1 MIVADKGEEVTD
13 SLRFLIAFIKGFRYF
28 FQPCFDFKL
37 FFLVFPRHHL
47 KIPLGDTLHDLILIE
62 RGKQPVK
69 LRKAFVQLLLFFLHC
84 LCFALVCFCEPLF
97 YGSYCLFI
105 IDRHIRKTV
114 NIGKDGVEQI
124 PRFYIVGSTFGFPVS
139 GIIIA

>member
-13 SLRFLIAFIKGFRYF
+13 SLRFLIAFVKSFRYF
-28 FQPCFDFKL
+28 PQPCFGFKL

-69 LRKAFVQLLLFFLHC
+69 LCKAFVQLLPFFLHC
-84 LCFALVCFCEPLF
+84 LCLALVCFREPLLNRP
-97 YGSYCLFI
+97 YRLLVI
-105 IDRHIRKTV
+105 HRHIRKAV
-114 NIGKDGVEQI
+114 DVGKDGIE
-124 PRFYIVGSTFGFPVS
+124 
-139 GIIIA
+139 